1 MKNNHIRLIQVRGIP
16 ISLDP
21 SWFLV
26 FALITWI
33 LAVNY
38 FPAEF
43 GQWSVLQFWVV
54 AAITSLLFFL
64 SVLLHELGHSIVA
77 QQYKLPVKS
86 ITLYIFGGV
95 SEITA
100 EPTTPLPEFVIA
112 FVGPFTSLVLA
123 AFFYLVQLVFSS
135 VAPIYAAAKY
145 LAYINLILGLFNL
158 IPGFPLDGGR
168 VFRAIVWG
176 ITHNLRRAT
185 EIAGLLGQGIAFVFI
200 LVGVWLLF
208 QGNWINGLWITF
220 IGWFLE
226 NAVVGQVQQV
236 RMHDIL
242 AGHTVDQVMSRSCVM
257 VSADLTLQELVN
269 QYFLDRG
276 ERCVIV
282 IRNEQPAG
290 FLTLH
295 NVRELPR
302 EQWVTTTVAQVMTP
316 MDKVKVTTPD
326 TGLVKVLED
335 MGSDGVNQMPV
346 MAEGQIEGMLRRE
359 DIVNYLHTLQKLE
372 KSSG

>member
-1 MKNNHIRLIQVRGIP
+1 MKNNTIRLAQVKGIP

-26 FALITWI
+26 FILITWV
-33 LAVNY
+33 LAASY
-38 FPAEF
+38 FPSEF
-43 GQWSVLQFWVV
+43 RDWSVLQFWAV
-54 AAITSLLFFL
+54 AAVTSILFFS

-77 QQYKLPVKS
+77 QRYKLTVKS
-86 ITLYIFGGV
+86 ITLYIFGGI
-95 SEITA
+95 SEITS

-112 FVGPFTSLVLA
+112 FAGPLTSLVLA
-123 AFFYLVQLVFSS
+123 AFFYILQLVFHNY
-135 VAPIYAAAKY
+135 APIYAAAKY

-176 ITHNLRRAT
+176 INHNRRRAT

-200 LVGVWLLF
+200 LLGVWLLF

-236 RMHDIL
+236 RMYDIL
-242 AGHTVDQVMSRSCVM
+242 AGHTVDQIMSQTCVM
-257 VSADLTLQELVN
+257 VPAELTLQELVN
-269 QYFLDRG
+269 RYFLDKG

-282 IRNEQPAG
+282 IKSGEPAG

-295 NVRELPR
+295 NVRKIPR
-302 EQWVTTTVAQVMTP
+302 EQWGTTTLAQVMLP
-316 MDKVKVTTPD
+316 MDEVKVTTPS
-326 TGLVKVLED
+326 TGLVQVLD
-335 MGSDGVNQMPV
+335 AMGADGVNQMPV
-346 MAEGQIEGMLRRE
+346 MADGQIEGMLRRE
-359 DIVNYLHTLQKLE
+359 DIVNYLHVLQKSE
-372 KSSG
+372 K

>member
-1 MKNNHIRLIQVRGIP
+1 MMKNNHIRLVQVMGIP
-16 ISLDP
+16 IFLDP

-26 FALITWI
+26 FALITWV

-38 FPAEF
+38 FPSEF

-54 AAITSLLFFL
+54 AAITSLLFFM

-77 QQYKLPVKS
+77 LQYKLPVKS
-86 ITLYIFGGV
+86 ITLYIFGGI
-95 SEITA
+95 SEISA
-100 EPTTPLPEFVIA
+100 EPSTPLPELIIA
-112 FVGPFTSLVLA
+112 FVGPLTSLLLA
-123 AFFYLVQLVFSS
+123 AFFYLMQLVFRSY
-135 VAPIYAAAKY
+135 APIYAMSQY

-200 LVGVWLLF
+200 LLGVWLLF
-208 QGNWINGLWITF
+208 QGNWINGLWIAF

-226 NAVVGQVQQV
+226 TAVVGQVQQV
-236 RMHDIL
+236 RMHEIL
-242 AGHTVDQVMSRSCVM
+242 SGHTVDQVMSRTCVM

-269 QYFLDRG
+269 QYFLGRG
-276 ERCVIV
+276 ERCVV
-282 IRNEQPAG
+282 VMRNDQAAG

-295 NVRELPR
+295 NIRQLPR

-316 MDKVKVTTPD
+316 MDKVKVTRPEV
-326 TGLVKVLED
+326 GLVQVLNE
-335 MGSDGVNQMPV
+335 MGVDGVNQMPV
-346 MAEGQIEGMLRRE
+346 MADGQIEGMLRRE
-359 DIVNYLHTLQKLE
+359 DIVNYLHMLQKLE
-372 KSSG
+372 K

>member
-1 MKNNHIRLIQVRGIP
+1 MMKNNNIRLVKVMGIP

-38 FPAEF
+38 FPSEF
-43 GQWSVLQFWVV
+43 GNWSVVQFWAV

-77 QQYKLPVKS
+77 LRYKLPVKS
-86 ITLYIFGGV
+86 ITMYIFGGI
-95 SEITA
+95 SEISA
-100 EPTTPLPEFVIA
+100 EPTTPLPELVIA
-112 FVGPFTSLVLA
+112 FVGPLTSLLLA
-123 AFFYLVQLVFSS
+123 AFFYIVELLFSN

-145 LAYINLILGLFNL
+145 LAYINLVLGLFNL

-185 EIAGLLGQGIAFVFI
+185 EIAGLLGQGIAFIFI
-200 LVGVWLLF
+200 LLGVWLLF

-236 RMHDIL
+236 RMHDL
-242 AGHTVDQVMSRSCVM
+242 LSGHTVDQVMSRSCVM

-276 ERCVIV
+276 ERCVV
-282 IRNEQPAG
+282 VMRNDQPAG

-295 NVRELPR
+295 NVRQVAR
-302 EQWVTTTVAQVMTP
+302 EQWLTATVAQVMTP
-316 MDKVKVTTPD
+316 MDKVKVTRPEV
-326 TGLVKVLED
+326 GLAQALD
-335 MGSDGVNQMPV
+335 QMGTDGVNQLPV
-346 MAEGQIEGMLRRE
+346 MADGQIEGMLRRE
-359 DIVNYLHTLQKLE
+359 DIVNYLHMLQKLQ
-372 KSSG
+372 K

>member
-1 MKNNHIRLIQVRGIP
+1 MKKNTIRLMQVMGIP
-16 ISLDP
+16 ISLDL

-38 FPAEF
+38 FPSEI
-43 GQWSVLQFWVV
+43 GRGSVLMLWVM
-54 AAITSLLFFL
+54 AAITSILFFI

-77 QQYKLPVKS
+77 QRYKLPVKS
-86 ITLYIFGGV
+86 ITLYIFGGI

-100 EPTTPLPEFVIA
+100 EPPSPLPEFVIA
-112 FVGPFTSLVLA
+112 FVGPLTSLLLA
-123 AFFYLVQLVFSS
+123 AFFYSVQLVFSS
-135 VAPIYAAAKY
+135 YAPIFEMAKY
-145 LAYINLILGLFNL
+145 LAYINLVLGLFNL

-168 VFRAIVWG
+168 VFRAIVWAV
-176 ITHNLRRAT
+176 THNLRRAT

-200 LVGVWLLF
+200 LLGVWLLF

-236 RMHDIL
+236 RMHDLL
-242 AGHTVDQVMSRSCVM
+242 AGHTVDQVMSQSCVM

-269 QYFLDRG
+269 QYFLDKG
-276 ERCVIV
+276 ERCVV
-282 IRNEQPAG
+282 VMREEHPDG

-295 NVRELPR
+295 NVRQVPR
-302 EQWVTTTVAQVMTP
+302 EQWESTTVAQVMTP
-316 MDKVKVTTPD
+316 MDKVKVTRPD
-326 TGLVKVLED
+326 VGLVQVLEQ
-335 MGSDGVNQMPV
+335 MSNDGVNQMPV
-346 MAEGQIEGMLRRE
+346 ITDGQIEGMLRRE

-372 KSSG
+372 K

>member
-1 MKNNHIRLIQVRGIP
+1 MKTNNIRLAQVMGIP
-16 ISLDP
+16 IGLDP

-33 LAVNY
+33 LTVNY
-38 FPAEF
+38 FPLEF
-43 GQWSVLQFWVV
+43 GNWNVVQLWAV
-54 AAITSLLFFL
+54 AAATSILFFM

-77 QQYKLPVKS
+77 QRYKLTVKS
-86 ITLYIFGGV
+86 ITLYIFGGI
-95 SEITA
+95 SEITS

-112 FVGPFTSLVLA
+112 FAGPFTSLLLA
-123 AFFYLVQLVFSS
+123 VFFYVIQLIFSS
-135 VAPIYAAAKY
+135 VAPVYAAAKY
-145 LAYINLILGLFNL
+145 LAYINLVLGLFNL

-200 LVGVWLLF
+200 LLGVWLLF
-208 QGNWINGLWITF
+208 QGNWVNGLWIAF

-236 RMHDIL
+236 RMQDIL
-242 AGHTVDQVMSRSCVM
+242 AGHTVDQVMSQTCVM
-257 VSADLTLQELVN
+257 VPAELTLQELVN
-269 QYFLDRG
+269 QYFLDKG

-282 IRNEQPAG
+282 IQASQPAG
-290 FLTLH
+290 FLTLN
-295 NVRELPR
+295 NVRQTPR
-302 EQWVTTTVAQVMTP
+302 ERWGTTTLAQVMIP
-316 MDKVKVTTPD
+316 MDKVKVTTPN
-326 TGLVKVLED
+326 TGLVQVLEQ

-346 MAEGQIEGMLRRE
+346 MADGQIEGMLRRE
-359 DIVNYLHTLQKLE
+359 DIVNYLHVLQKLE
-372 KSSG
+372 K